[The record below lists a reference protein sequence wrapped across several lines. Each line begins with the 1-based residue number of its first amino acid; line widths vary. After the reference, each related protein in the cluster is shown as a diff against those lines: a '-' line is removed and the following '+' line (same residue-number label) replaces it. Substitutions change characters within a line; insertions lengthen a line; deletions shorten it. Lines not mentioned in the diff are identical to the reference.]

1 MKILTVWGCK
11 QCILQSSALCL
22 GSTYPKHKAWSSQD
36 FLLMKL
42 SSSSD
47 AIYSRNLR
55 KSTVFWSAINRTFTF
70 TLTISIGSISYKICS
85 IELIFCCSCFAKT
98 SVFVLIV
105 ENLVNQNSVSL
116 PQIILVITQLIN
128 SLLNV
133 CIFCVCQ
140 AYQSI
145 SYRNISSRF
154 FFLSSISEWHN
165 LQLSESDVFL
175 KQMETQT
182 YNLQTNN

>member
-42 SSSSD
+42 SSSSN

-85 IELIFCCSCFAKT
+85 IELIFCRSYFAKT

-128 SLLNV
+128 SLLNICNLLCLSGV
-133 CIFCVCQ
+133 SK
-140 AYQSI
+140 YQLSKYQF
-145 SYRNISSRF
+145 SL
-154 FFLSSISEWHN
+154 FFLISNIW
-165 LQLSESDVFL
+165 V
-175 KQMETQT
+175 TQPST
-182 YNLQTNN
+182 LWIGRFSKRNGNTNI